1 MDTLERELTGIR
13 TLKEKLRRIRLAKL
27 AGHLPEPLPKPLPKF
42 LEAIY
47 QEWKSQTEKQVGQA
61 GRIDLNTNLWDVTG
75 EYALFFLDVPA
86 FRDALDL
93 LKELRADANQ
103 STLRDVFAR
112 LVNVLPTRLD
122 ATS

>member
-1 MDTLERELTGIR
+1 METLEQELTGIR
-13 TLKEKLRRIRLAKL
+13 TLKEKLRLIRAAKRT
-27 AGHLPEPLPKPLPKF
+27 GHFPKPLPKF
-42 LEAIY
+42 LETVY

-61 GRIDLNTNLWDVTG
+61 EKIDLVTNLWDVTG
-75 EYALFFLDVPA
+75 EYALFFLDIPA

-93 LKELRADANQ
+93 LKDLRADADQ

-122 ATS
+122 ATL

>member
-1 MDTLERELTGIR
+1 METLERQLTGIR
-13 TLKEKLRRIRLAKL
+13 TLKEKLRHIRLAKQK
-27 AGHLPEPLPKPLPKF
+27 GNLPKPLPKF
-42 LEAIY
+42 LEAVY

-61 GRIDLNTNLWDVTG
+61 GRIDLDTNLWDVKG
-75 EYALFFLDVPA
+75 EYTLFFLDIPA

-93 LKELRADANQ
+93 LKELREGDKQ

>member
-1 MDTLERELTGIR
+1 METLERQLTGIR
-13 TLKEKLRRIRLAKL
+13 TLKEKLRLIRLAQRK
-27 AGHLPEPLPKPLPKF
+27 GDLPKPLPKF
-42 LEAIY
+42 LEAVY

-61 GRIDLNTNLWDVTG
+61 GKIDLDTNLWGVSG
-75 EYALFFLDVPA
+75 PYALFFLDIPA

-122 ATS
+122 ASS

>member
-1 MDTLERELTGIR
+1 MERLERELTGIK
-13 TLKEKLRRIRLAKL
+13 TLQEKLRRIRLAKQ
-27 AGHLPEPLPKPLPKF
+27 AGHLPEPLPKF

-47 QEWKSQTEKQVGQA
+47 QEWKSQTEKQVGEA
-61 GRIDLNTNLWDVTG
+61 GRIDLDTNLWDVSG
-75 EYALFFLDVPA
+75 PYALFFLDIPA

-93 LKELRADANQ
+93 LKDLRKDAKQ

>member
-1 MDTLERELTGIR
+1 MERLERELTGTK
-13 TLKEKLRRIRLAKL
+13 TLKEKLRLIRAAQRK
-27 AGHLPEPLPKPLPKF
+27 GNLPKPLPKF
-42 LEAIY
+42 LEAVY

-61 GRIDLNTNLWDVTG
+61 GKIDLNTNLWDVTG
-75 EYALFFLDVPA
+75 EYALFFLDIPA

-93 LKELRADANQ
+93 LKELKEDAKQ

>member
-1 MDTLERELTGIR
+1 METLERELTDPR
-13 TLKEKLRRIRLAKL
+13 TLKNKLWLIRSAQRK
-27 AGHLPEPLPKPLPKF
+27 GNLPKPLPKF
-42 LEAIY
+42 LEAVY
-47 QEWKSQTEKQVGQA
+47 QEWKSQTEKQVGEA
-61 GRIDLNTNLWDVTG
+61 GRIDLDTNLWDVSGPYT
-75 EYALFFLDVPA
+75 LFFLDIPA

-93 LKELRADANQ
+93 LKELRAGDKQ

>member
-1 MDTLERELTGIR
+1 METLERDITGIK
-13 TLKEKLRRIRLAKL
+13 TLQEKLRLIRAAKR
-27 AGHLPEPLPKPLPKF
+27 AGHLPEPLPEF
-42 LEAIY
+42 LETVY

-61 GRIDLNTNLWDVTG
+61 GRIDLVTNLWDVTG
-75 EYALFFLDVPA
+75 EYALFFLDIPA

-93 LKELRADANQ
+93 LKELKEDAKQ